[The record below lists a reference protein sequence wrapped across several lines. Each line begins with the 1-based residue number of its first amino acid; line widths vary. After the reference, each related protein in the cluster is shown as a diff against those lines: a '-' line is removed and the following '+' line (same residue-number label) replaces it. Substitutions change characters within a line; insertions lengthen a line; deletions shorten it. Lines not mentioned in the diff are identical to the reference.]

1 MDANPRQHRFTLVF
15 DREGCSPALFA
26 EMQARRIAVLTYHKY
41 PEQDWPVEE
50 FHELTVSLV
59 SGEPVPMRLARSGV
73 LSSTMASVLR
83 ETMARSE
90 DIRALL
96 RQIYN
101 TEADLIPDA
110 ENKTLTV
117 SMHHLTQAAHDQAL
131 SALCDELNA
140 TETTFLG
147 TDLRLIFKIG
157 SC

>member
-1 MDANPRQHRFTLVF
+1 MERLKEQRKITPNHLPLAQLPQGERFERLKPERKHFLDTIKLISY
-15 DREGCSPALFA
+15 RA
-26 EMQARRIAVLTYHKY
+26 ET
-41 PEQDWPVEE
+41 
-50 FHELTVSLV
+50 S
-59 SGEPVPMRLARSGV
+59 
-73 LSSTMASVLR
+73 MASVLR

-140 TETTFLG
+140 TETTFPG

-157 SC
+157 PC